1 MRQNNLH
8 LLSEIII
15 RSSSNLGTYN
25 ITVSCLYPYW
35 VACEKGLESKQ
46 ILENGGFGDQVY

>member
-1 MRQNNLH
+1 MSLPI
-8 LLSEIII
+8 LS
-15 RSSSNLGTYN
+15 STLGTYN
-25 ITVSCLYPYW
+25 ITCHVSTHNW